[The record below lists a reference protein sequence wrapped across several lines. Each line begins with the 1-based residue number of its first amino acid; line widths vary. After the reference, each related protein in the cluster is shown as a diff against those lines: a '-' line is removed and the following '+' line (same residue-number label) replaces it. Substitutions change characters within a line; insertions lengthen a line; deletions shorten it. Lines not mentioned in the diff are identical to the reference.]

1 MAFWGQSIR
10 ARLTFWYTVLLLSS
24 LVLFGGV
31 SYFLTG
37 RTLSEN
43 LDISLRNEVRW
54 VKGFIEPQARKIKK
68 STRALEAV
76 LQQRTSRPPSAL
88 ATAEHD
94 TTARDST
101 ADETDE
107 IWNSIY
113 RHSLQ
118 SRKKTYIQVAD
129 GRGVII
135 YRSFNLGTDSLVIV
149 DSLDLSSTQL
159 TTGTLSS
166 EPIRIAAL
174 RTSNFT
180 YLVGY
185 PLGEVRDLQDSL
197 YVIFLFL
204 VPLAALISVI
214 GGFAL
219 ARKSLQPVDELARA
233 AQRITA
239 QNLDQPLPV
248 LRPDEEIG
256 RLTTTIN
263 DMTRR
268 LHDSFARV
276 SEFSADASHELRTPL
291 TVVRGEI
298 ELALRSSR
306 NPAEY
311 RRVLETTLEEVLR
324 MGTIVENLLLLAK
337 ADQRSYQAHFTEVNL
352 QELLNELAEDGE
364 VLAEH
369 KRIRLQI
376 AQSSPVTIVGDKV
389 RLRQLFLN
397 LVDNAIKYTPE
408 GGRVSLAVE
417 QHNGLALFRVE
428 DTGIGIP
435 KEELPKI
442 FERFYRVDKARSREL
457 GGSGLGLAIARW
469 IAELH
474 RGTITV
480 ESRPNEGS
488 TFTVTL
494 PLS

>member
-1 MAFWGQSIR
+1 
-10 ARLTFWYTVLLLSS
+10 V
-24 LVLFGGV
+24 
-31 SYFLTG
+31 
-37 RTLSEN
+37 
-43 LDISLRNEVRW
+43 
-54 VKGFIEPQARKIKK
+54 
-68 STRALEAV
+68 
-76 LQQRTSRPPSAL
+76 
-88 ATAEHD
+88 
-94 TTARDST
+94 
-101 ADETDE
+101 
-107 IWNSIY
+107 
-113 RHSLQ
+113 
-118 SRKKTYIQVAD
+118 
-129 GRGVII
+129 
-135 YRSFNLGTDSLVIV
+135 
-149 DSLDLSSTQL
+149 
-159 TTGTLSS
+159 
-166 EPIRIAAL
+166 
-174 RTSNFT
+174 
-180 YLVGY
+180 
-185 PLGEVRDLQDSL
+185 
-197 YVIFLFL
+197 
-204 VPLAALISVI
+204 

-248 LRPDEEIG
+248 PNPDEEIG
-256 RLTTTIN
+256 RLTATIN

-324 MGTIVENLLLLAK
+324 MSTIVENLLLLAK
-337 ADQRSYQAHFTEVNL
+337 ADQRSYRAHFSEVDL
-352 QELLNELAEDGE
+352 HELLSELVEDGE

-369 KRIRLQI
+369 KKIQLRV
-376 AQSSPVTIVGDKV
+376 AQAAPVTIVGDKV

-397 LVDNAIKYTPE
+397 LLDNAIKYTPE
-408 GGRVSLAVE
+408 GGRVTLAVE
-417 QHNGLALFRVE
+417 QRNGEALFRVQ

-435 KEELPKI
+435 EEELEKI

-474 RGTITV
+474 RGSIAV
-480 ESRPNEGS
+480 SSRLNEGS
-488 TFTVTL
+488 TFTVRL

>member
-1 MAFWGQSIR
+1 
-10 ARLTFWYTVLLLSS
+10 V
-24 LVLFGGV
+24 
-31 SYFLTG
+31 
-37 RTLSEN
+37 
-43 LDISLRNEVRW
+43 RN
-54 VKGFIEPQARKIKK
+54 FIEPQARKIKK
-68 STRALEAV
+68 STRALESV
-76 LQQRTSRPPSAL
+76 LEQHTARPPSAL
-88 ATAEHD
+88 AAAERD
-94 TTARDST
+94 TSLRDST

-129 GRGVII
+129 ARGKVI
-135 YRSFNLGTDSLVIV
+135 YRSFNLGADSLVIA

-159 TTGTLSS
+159 TTGALSD

-174 RTSNFT
+174 RTGNFT

-185 PLGEVRDLQDSL
+185 PLGEVRDLLDSL
-197 YVIFLFL
+197 YVIFLVLIPIAVL
-204 VPLAALISVI
+204 VSVI

-233 AQRITA
+233 AERITA
-239 QNLDQPLPV
+239 QNLDQPLPI
-248 LRPDEEIG
+248 PHPHEEIG
-256 RLTTTIN
+256 RLAATIN

-268 LHDSFARV
+268 LHDTFARM
-276 SEFSADASHELRTPL
+276 SQFSADASHELRTPL

-337 ADQRSYQAHFTEVNL
+337 ADQKSYQAHFTEVGL
-352 QELLNELAEDGE
+352 HELLEELVEDGE

-369 KRIRLQI
+369 KKITLKVAR
-376 AQSSPVTIVGDKV
+376 AVPVTIVGDKV

-397 LVDNAIKYTPE
+397 LLDNAIKYTPE
-408 GGRVSLAVE
+408 GGRVTLAVE
-417 QHNGLALFRVE
+417 QQNGSALFRVE

-435 KEELPKI
+435 PEETAKI

-480 ESRPNEGS
+480 SSRLNEGS
-488 TFTVTL
+488 VFTVVL